1 MNFVVKC
8 VSGCVNFLST
18 ESNEPGEGAEGAVGG
33 GEGGG
38 GGEAGG
44 GVSHWVTLN
53 TRLCRLTVWADEA
66 KLSRLEEIDL
76 MGATFTYDLE
86 NTQGGQFK
94 IRSDSPDIVSFDQNN
109 LS

>member
-1 MNFVVKC
+1 M
-8 VSGCVNFLST
+8 
-18 ESNEPGEGAEGAVGG
+18 
-33 GEGGG
+33 
-38 GGEAGG
+38 
-44 GVSHWVTLN
+44 TLN

-94 IRSDSPDIVSFDQNN
+94 IRSDST
-109 LS
+109 LSSHCSRHRVI